1 MVIAIDL
8 DGVVFD
14 TEDYYRTYAHLYDIY
29 VVKNGIKNKRE
40 MNVFD
45 RHGWSKENANDFYGK
60 YTEEVLRTAPIKPG
74 AKFVLDKLK
83 EMGHKLICV
92 TLRGYYRECEIS
104 ITEERLKQ
112 AGIEFDKIIYSQLD
126 KVKACKDEGV
136 ECMVEDSHTN
146 IERLSTNGIKCLH
159 FKGAG
164 LREANKND
172 NVTEVQNWADVLEVF
187 INR

>member
-1 MVIAIDL
+1 MVIAVDL

-29 VVKNGIKNKRE
+29 VVKSGIKNKSE

-60 YTEEVLRTAPIKPG
+60 YTEEVLLSAPIKPG

-83 EMGHKLICV
+83 QMGHKLVCV

-104 ITEERLKQ
+104 ITEQRLKQ

-126 KVKACKDEGV
+126 KVQACLDEKV
-136 ECMVEDSHTN
+136 EVMVEDSHTN
-146 IERLSTNGIKCLH
+146 IARLSKHGIKCLH
-159 FKGAG
+159 MKGAG
-164 LREANKND
+164 LKDAESNE
-172 NVTEVQNWADVLEVF
+172 NVVVVQNWADVLENFVT
-187 INR
+187 R